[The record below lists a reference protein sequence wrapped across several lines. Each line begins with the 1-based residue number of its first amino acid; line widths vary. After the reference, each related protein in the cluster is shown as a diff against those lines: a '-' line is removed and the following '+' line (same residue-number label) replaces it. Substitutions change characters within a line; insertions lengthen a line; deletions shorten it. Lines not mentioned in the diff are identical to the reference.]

1 VSEEETMSGETGTVP
16 HETVPREDGIVLG
29 PTRYGKAEVRVVHV
43 AKSDGEHDIRDL
55 NVSVALS
62 GDQADTH
69 LTGDNTKVLTTD
81 AQKNAVFA
89 LARRHGVASP
99 ESFALLLARHF
110 LSTCPYIDHARIAVD
125 EYAWD
130 RVPDVRSRH
139 SFMRSGRETR
149 TALVHRDA
157 DGTTSV
163 VSGLKDLVVLN
174 STGSEFHGFYKDEY
188 TTLAETDDRILAT
201 AVDARWRH
209 TNAPPGAD
217 RTAEDWDKTYERA
230 HASLLA
236 AFADTYSL
244 SLQQTLYA
252 MGRRLLLDEAGVCEV
267 RLALPNRHHFAA
279 DLTPFG
285 LDNDN
290 RVFFAADRPYGLI
303 EGTVARAGAPVPG
316 RAWE

>member
-1 VSEEETMSGETGTVP
+1 MSGSETAP
-16 HETVPREDGIVLG
+16 QQDGIVLG

-55 NVSVALS
+55 NVSVSLS

-69 LTGDNTKVLTTD
+69 LTGDNAKVLTTD

-99 ESFALLLARHF
+99 ESFGLLLAGHF
-110 LSTCPYIDHARIAVD
+110 LSTCPYIDHARIEVE

-130 RVPDVRSRH
+130 RIPDVRSRH
-139 SFMRSGRETR
+139 SFVRGGRETR
-149 TALVHRDA
+149 TVLVHRDA

-188 TTLAETDDRILAT
+188 TTLAETDDRVLAT

-209 TNAPPGAD
+209 TGAG
-217 RTAEDWDKTYERA
+217 RTADGALEDWDKSYRRA
-230 HASLLA
+230 RGSLLS
-236 AFADTYSL
+236 AFADTHSL
-244 SLQQTLYA
+244 SLQQTLHA
-252 MGRRLLLDEAGVCEV
+252 MGRRLLLDDAGVCEV

-279 DLTPFG
+279 DLAPFG

-290 RVFFAADRPYGLI
+290 RVLFAADRPYGLI

>member
-1 VSEEETMSGETGTVP
+1 MPE
-16 HETVPREDGIVLG
+16 EDGIVLG

-43 AKSDGEHDIRDL
+43 AKSDGKHDIRDL

-69 LTGDNTKVLTTD
+69 LTGDNAKVLTTD

-110 LSTCPYIDHARIAVD
+110 LSTCPFIDHARIAVH
-125 EYAWD
+125 EYTWD
-130 RVPDVRSRH
+130 RIPDVRSGH
-139 SFMRSGRETR
+139 SFVRSGRETR
-149 TALVHRDA
+149 TVLVHQGA
-157 DGTTSV
+157 GGPASV
-163 VSGLKDLVVLN
+163 VSGLTDLVLLN
-174 STGSEFHGFYKDEY
+174 STGSEFHGFYRDEY

-209 TNAPPGAD
+209 TDAPPGAD
-217 RTAEDWDKTYERA
+217 RTAEDWDKSYQRA
-230 HASLLA
+230 RGSLLA
-236 AFADTYSL
+236 AFADTHSL
-244 SLQQTLYA
+244 SLQQTLHA
-252 MGRRLLLDEAGVCEV
+252 MGRRLLLDDAGLCEV